1 MSRFNKLIGA
11 FGNMPQILEGIKNKV
26 FTKQD
31 VEEVAAQRW
40 RICDSCQ
47 YIDHVG
53 HYCAV
58 PGSQPCCSD
67 CGCILSLKIRS
78 LSASCPKGKWA
89 AFMSKEDEEKF
100 QDSLEK

>member
-53 HYCAV
+53 H
-58 PGSQPCCSD
+58 
-67 CGCILSLKIRS
+67 
-78 LSASCPKGKWA
+78 
-89 AFMSKEDEEKF
+89 
-100 QDSLEK
+100 